1 MSEKNKVI
9 LIKNT
14 TSKQIDD
21 KTDELFSSNDGVI
34 EPEVWFEELL
44 YAYDSSSIISWIIKK
59 ISAKVDSWFV
69 KTENETLDTVLEN
82 LDIDIIAQNLLTFW
96 NSFSERLKNWNK
108 ESLLEF
114 ETILTPTIRKASKNN
129 KKVSY
134 YQRSK
139 KWIKK
144 VPFSSDEV
152 LFFKRWSL
160 GDKHYWDSLFHSC
173 IDEVVLLAFITK
185 YYKNFFAWGNI
196 EPNILYDELWN
207 LTDEQVEKIEEM
219 IKTKISWIDNS
230 HNTLF
235 VTWKIWKIDLSTKI
249 DPDKF
254 IALKRELKEDI
265 AISTNIPFD
274 LLSSKNSN
282 RANSEVA
289 LETLYADII
298 LPLQSKIVRQLKTQ
312 LLAWK
317 KNNEE
322 DSVLKNISEEEINEI
337 EFNKVDLKNW
347 IDEMKIAVWYKK
359 AWITTANEERTKLWL
374 EEIVWWDELQTSWWS
389 EFSNKEDSELEDIEK
404 QLEENYTSK
413 WWNFLSKIWLWKNNW
428 N

>member
-1 MSEKNKVI
+1 MSDK
-9 LIKNT
+9 IKLFKT
-14 TSKQIDD
+14 WVSKQIDD
-21 KTDELFSSNDGVI
+21 RSDELFSSNDWVI
-34 EPEVWFEELL
+34 EPEVWFDELL
-44 YAYDSSSIISWIIKK
+44 YAYDNSSIISWIIKK
-59 ISAKVDSWFV
+59 ISSKVDSWFIR
-69 KTENETLDTVLEN
+69 TDNEELDNLLDN

-96 NSFSERLKNWNK
+96 NSFSERLKNGNK

-114 ETILTPTIRKASKNN
+114 DTILTPTIRKSSKNN
-129 KKVSY
+129 KKVAY

-144 VPFSSDEV
+144 VPFSNDEV

-185 YYKNFFAWGNI
+185 YYKNFFKWWNI

-207 LTDEQVEKIEEM
+207 LTTEQVEKIEEM
-219 IKTKISWIDNS
+219 IKDKISGIDNS

-235 VTWKIWKIDLSTKI
+235 LTWKIGKIDLSTRI

-282 RANSEVA
+282 KATSNVA
-289 LETLYADII
+289 LESLYADII
-298 LPLQSKIVRQLKTQ
+298 IPLQWKILRQLKAQ
-312 LLAWK
+312 LLSWK
-317 KNNEE
+317 KAKE
-322 DSVLKNISEEEINEI
+322 DDIVLKEISIEEINEI
-337 EFNKVDLKNW
+337 DFNKVDLKNW
-347 IDEMKIAVWYKK
+347 VDEMKIAVWYKK
-359 AWITTANEERTKLWL
+359 AGITTANEQRESLWL
-374 EEIVWWDELQTSWWS
+374 DPLPWWDELLTSWWS
-389 EFSNKEDSELEDIEK
+389 EFDNKEDMELDEVEK
-404 QLEENYTSK
+404 SLEKSYSK
-413 WWNFLSKIWLWKNNW
+413 WWKFLNKIWIWKNK
-428 N
+428 

>member
-1 MSEKNKVI
+1 MSDK
-9 LIKNT
+9 IKLFKSWV
-14 TSKQIDD
+14 SKQIDD
-21 KTDELFSSNDGVI
+21 RSDELFSSNDWVI
-34 EPEVWFEELL
+34 EPEVWFDELL
-44 YAYDSSSIISWIIKK
+44 YAYDNSSIISWIIKK
-59 ISAKVDSWFV
+59 ISSKVDSWFI
-69 KTENETLDTVLEN
+69 KTDNEELDNLLDN

-96 NSFSERLKNWNK
+96 NSFSERLKNGNK

-114 ETILTPTIRKASKNN
+114 ETILTPTIRKSSKNN
-129 KKVSY
+129 KKVAY

-144 VPFSSDEV
+144 VPFSNDEV

-185 YYKNFFAWGNI
+185 YYKNFFKWGNI

-207 LTDEQVEKIEEM
+207 LTTEQVEKIEEM
-219 IKTKISWIDNS
+219 IKDKISGIDNS

-235 VTWKIWKIDLSTKI
+235 LTWKIGKIDLSTRI

-282 RANSEVA
+282 KATSNVA
-289 LETLYADII
+289 LESLYADII
-298 LPLQSKIVRQLKTQ
+298 IPLQNKILRQLKAQ
-312 LLAWK
+312 LLSWK
-317 KNNEE
+317 KVKE
-322 DSVLKNISEEEINEI
+322 DDIVLKEISEDEINEI
-337 EFNKVDLKNW
+337 DFNNLDLKNW
-347 IDEMKIAVWYKK
+347 VDEMKIAVWYKK
-359 AWITTANEERTKLWL
+359 AGITTANEQRESLWL
-374 EEIVWWDELQTSWWS
+374 DPLPWGDELLTSWWS
-389 EFSNKEDSELEDIEK
+389 EFDNKEDIELDEVEK
-404 QLEENYTSK
+404 SLEKNYSK
-413 WWNFLSKIWLWKNNW
+413 WWKFLNKIWLWKNK
-428 N
+428 